1 MFEYKIPRFAELRI
15 FTREILFSMRDLL
28 WKEQQLAYTDYSSGI
43 ITGCGLVEKDGLI
56 GVEPGIVKFG
66 GRLYLLEKQ
75 ELLPYQPSDQWTVL
89 KIRFG
94 TPIAS
99 KDFEYYTGELVLD
112 PETRLHANELEMG
125 RFKLKTGAYL
135 RTDYVDF
142 ADMDTEYDTVSLIHA
157 VQAAC
162 GEPTLHRKILE
173 QFAREA
179 WPYLQ
184 DGFDVDFCGHCLA
197 GRQPVRREY
206 LTRYICRRL
215 EAEYHPM
222 GNRELYEALTR
233 ILRTIKGGGAADSRH
248 RPAEDT
254 ILLV

>member
-99 KDFEYYTGELVLD
+99 KDFEHYTGELVLD

-142 ADMDTEYDTVSLIHA
+142 ADMDMPGDSSGMVYCQEQA
-157 VQAAC
+157 VYL
-162 GEPTLHRKILE
+162 PTLLE
-173 QFAREA
+173 PFHIIELGQSRFIYA
-179 WPYLQ
+179 PLCGS
-184 DGFDVDFCGHCLA
+184 GF
-197 GRQPVRREY
+197 
-206 LTRYICRRL
+206 
-215 EAEYHPM
+215 
-222 GNRELYEALTR
+222 
-233 ILRTIKGGGAADSRH
+233 SW
-248 RPAEDT
+248 EDYKD
-254 ILLV
+254 